1 MDDGS
6 QKLITKSE
14 LHVVVVRPKAYVSST
29 GTSWA
34 NETHRLRCEY
44 PDVHEVPVSGDQSV
58 SYSAN
63 FRRFCATVQCD
74 IFMLNDMTMMED
86 LQKMKLQGP
95 CIHQSY
101 ELKRLEHFL
110 HRKEIAFAEVDLKM
124 AVLCEGEGT
133 LVDEIKRYLTPLTT
147 HCSKL
152 AEIIKEARRP
162 ELSSYEELQTQ
173 AQEVLTFL
181 ESLRL
186 PQVKPRWAEFT
197 DAGPGV
203 SINNGDV
210 KVRSAE
216 LDRMY
221 NRDFRIRVHRSRGDS
236 GQNEAERTNSA
247 IGDAVVDGATIEWE
261 HYERFD
267 GLQDNEIAA
276 MSLQDYEIHE
286 AQRMEKNAWRVA
298 NQLAERIDGAPVLSE
313 FIHGCVSEK
322 TEDSFFFNEDY
333 LSKYMS
339 ATKNVRSHLPGSA
352 YFNKI
357 SDFMDTHVQSG
368 ELYSEFLRDS
378 CQKTDGSLCQ
388 YCSENRWVGPVMTRI
403 PRPIPDYSKLTDYSY
418 KSVRDTS
425 VLDSD
430 GKERKPDDW
439 QPRHN
444 IRKQYEQ
451 KNLSADD
458 VDGVKEFS
466 KKFVVEEKYVKSYL
480 DHLTSL
486 ENLKKIRDRQR
497 QNDRRERQQKDVS
510 SYNWKSLVE
519 DGKLASLTVPELDK
533 YLEHY
538 QLPKNGRKNDKMRR
552 IIAHYFSENGE
563 QIPENFAINRED
575 DNESE
580 SGSDED
586 LLIYESES
594 SDNVTSESEDSAT
607 DSICNPPS
615 LVSRS
620 GRRVGHWRTR
630 YAN

>member
-1 MDDGS
+1 
-6 QKLITKSE
+6 
-14 LHVVVVRPKAYVSST
+14 
-29 GTSWA
+29 
-34 NETHRLRCEY
+34 
-44 PDVHEVPVSGDQSV
+44 
-58 SYSAN
+58 
-63 FRRFCATVQCD
+63 
-74 IFMLNDMTMMED
+74 
-86 LQKMKLQGP
+86 
-95 CIHQSY
+95 
-101 ELKRLEHFL
+101 
-110 HRKEIAFAEVDLKM
+110 
-124 AVLCEGEGT
+124 
-133 LVDEIKRYLTPLTT
+133 
-147 HCSKL
+147 
-152 AEIIKEARRP
+152 
-162 ELSSYEELQTQ
+162 
-173 AQEVLTFL
+173 
-181 ESLRL
+181 
-186 PQVKPRWAEFT
+186 
-197 DAGPGV
+197 
-203 SINNGDV
+203 
-210 KVRSAE
+210 
-216 LDRMY
+216 MY

-247 IGDAVVDGATIEWE
+247 IRDAVVDGATIEWE
-261 HYERFD
+261 HYECFD

-418 KSVRDTS
+418 KSVCDTS

-430 GKERKPDDW
+430 GKEREPDDW

-451 KNLSADD
+451 KNLSA
-458 VDGVKEFS
+458 
-466 KKFVVEEKYVKSYL
+466 
-480 DHLTSL
+480 
-486 ENLKKIRDRQR
+486 
-497 QNDRRERQQKDVS
+497 
-510 SYNWKSLVE
+510 
-519 DGKLASLTVPELDK
+519 
-533 YLEHY
+533 
-538 QLPKNGRKNDKMRR
+538 LPNNGRKNDKMRR
-552 IIAHYFSENGE
+552 IIAHYFSENSE

-575 DNESE
+575 DNE

-594 SDNVTSESEDSAT
+594 SDNNGTSESEDSAT
-607 DSICNPPS
+607 DNICNPPS